1 MAIKR
6 TLKVIGNATKVGF
19 QWPDWVGPLKKVKEE
34 LRELEKEIRSR
45 KKSKAKISEEI
56 GDLLFSVC
64 NLATRFD
71 LDPEKSLH
79 ATLDKFQKRFRFVA
93 EELKK
98 KGKSPKESHLKEMSS
113 LWRKAKQKA
122 NR

>member
-1 MAIKR
+1 MALKR

-19 QWPDWVGPLKKVKEE
+19 QWPDWSGPLLKVKEE
-34 LRELEKEIRSR
+34 LRELEKEIRRRR
-45 KKSKAKISEEI
+45 KDKSKISEEI

-79 ATLDKFQKRFRFVA
+79 ATLDKFQKRFRFV
-93 EELKK
+93 ESELRK
-98 KGKSPKESHLKEMSS
+98 KGRSPQRSNLREMGA
-113 LWRKAKQKA
+113 LWRKSKKL
-122 NR
+122 R

>member
-6 TLKVIGNATKVGF
+6 TLKVIGDATKVGF

-34 LRELEKEIRSR
+34 LRELEKEVRRRHKDRS
-45 KKSKAKISEEI
+45 KISEEI

-79 ATLDKFQKRFRFVA
+79 ATLDKFQKRFRFV
-93 EELKK
+93 EMELKK
-98 KGKSPKESHLKEMSS
+98 KGKSPRTSDLREMGM
-113 LWRKAKQKA
+113 LWLKAKNLK
-122 NR
+122 